1 MKSIFSKK
9 LLFLSVS
16 TITLV
21 SSVLISCQ
29 ENSQTTTKNQQ
40 TTSSQKPSQ
49 NSSKSS
55 QANIIKELTTLNK
68 NVVDNELKPI
78 LNENLGIITQLAIPS
93 LSYILKDSLQLKD
106 NNSDS
111 ENNNESDLNKT
122 LAEFIVNPKILSL
135 LPKILQIQND
145 YSSKLKDLEKEAALT
160 NENFQ
165 QILKEQTQKK
175 IEVIITKLSNSDFK
189 AQDLPNNASTINS
202 QQDFELAI
210 ENYVTYSL
218 VTLLNKNKQN
228 IEEEVGN
235 SQGTNIIDSSILK
248 IYKDLAYQLTS
259 QLKNPLPF
267 IISYFK
273 KLYPNPTATDVDK
286 FTKEVLAKTFENTV
300 NKFLVLLDV

>member
-93 LSYILKDSLQLKD
+93 LSYILKDSL
-106 NNSDS
+106 
-111 ENNNESDLNKT
+111 
-122 LAEFIVNPKILSL
+122 
-135 LPKILQIQND
+135 
-145 YSSKLKDLEKEAALT
+145 
-160 NENFQ
+160 
-165 QILKEQTQKK
+165 
-175 IEVIITKLSNSDFK
+175 
-189 AQDLPNNASTINS
+189 
-202 QQDFELAI
+202 
-210 ENYVTYSL
+210 
-218 VTLLNKNKQN
+218 
-228 IEEEVGN
+228 
-235 SQGTNIIDSSILK
+235 
-248 IYKDLAYQLTS
+248 
-259 QLKNPLPF
+259 
-267 IISYFK
+267 
-273 KLYPNPTATDVDK
+273 
-286 FTKEVLAKTFENTV
+286 
-300 NKFLVLLDV
+300 